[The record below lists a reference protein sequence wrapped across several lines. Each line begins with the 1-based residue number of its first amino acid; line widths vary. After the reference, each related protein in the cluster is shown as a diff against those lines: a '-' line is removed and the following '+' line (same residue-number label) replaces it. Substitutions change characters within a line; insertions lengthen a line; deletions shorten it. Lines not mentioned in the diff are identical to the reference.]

1 MFERNTEVKKVSFR
15 SLKTFKSLSKGL
27 FISFTTE
34 LGKKDK
40 VSECTDPSSDLN
52 GNCMSLS

>member
-1 MFERNTEVKKVSFR
+1 MFERNIEVKKVSFR

-27 FISFTTE
+27 LISFKTE

-40 VSECTDPSSDLN
+40 ISECTDPSCDLN
-52 GNCMSLS
+52 GNCISLS